1 MHHKAGDNGDK
12 FALLLLWCRHIGL
25 LFDKRLDSNLLRH
38 RIRKY
43 ADSPVHTLSDSL
55 RIYFFSTLKSG
66 FKNFRIRSRIHRMS
80 VDGSRIQKVKVADSK
95 ISGYLWTE
103 PYFAL
108 LKKQT
113 TGMWSQHY
121 DLLSQNS
128 TKVNEV

>member
-1 MHHKAGDNGDK
+1 MHHKARDNGGK

-38 RIRKY
+38 PSTRYRI
-43 ADSPVHTLSDSL
+43 LML

-80 VDGSRIQKVKVADSK
+80 VDGSRIRKVKVADSK
-95 ISGYLWTE
+95 ISGYVWTG